1 MSRYAKEYVNERLF
15 LASDFS
21 QLTSLLSIFTD
32 ELSLMD
38 GVANQ
43 KVKSANVDQSDCN
56 NYLFLK
62 KESTFSDQQSMSK
75 LFQILLPELNFFFPS
90 MSRQFHAFG
99 ESILEAVGLQ
109 LKCLPKSAVQD
120 ALCWF
125 SEMCLWPYRESIKE
139 HLLLANG
146 FSCLRGNIAANAKAV
161 VFYLLDSVISEQLE
175 AIVPETP
182 RVVHILVSLCR
193 AFYTDVAFLD
203 SVLCV
208 MKPLISYFLRKR
220 TDDEKVMGH
229 LTDSGNFELI
239 CFEELFEIVRCGKH
253 SEDIRFKSL
262 CWSSFWGLCFLI
274 CPLIGGLKY
283 WAPC

>member
-1 MSRYAKEYVNERLF
+1 MLRL
-15 LASDFS
+15 LFS
-21 QLTSLLSIFTD
+21 T
-32 ELSLMD
+32 
-38 GVANQ
+38 
-43 KVKSANVDQSDCN
+43 
-56 NYLFLK
+56 
-62 KESTFSDQQSMSK
+62 
-75 LFQILLPELNFFFPS
+75 
-90 MSRQFHAFG
+90 
-99 ESILEAVGLQ
+99 
-109 LKCLPKSAVQD
+109 
-120 ALCWF
+120 
-125 SEMCLWPYRESIKE
+125 
-139 HLLLANG
+139 
-146 FSCLRGNIAANAKAV
+146 
-161 VFYLLDSVISEQLE
+161 LDSVISEQLE